1 VAVVRRGIVILDAS
15 PSDQR
20 FDAGDALSFSGLG
33 QCVEGLFAK
42 LSRHRLKRGVFTT
55 IVELRAAINR
65 FIAETNDNSKPFVW
79 TKSVDAILAAVQRGG
94 QALEEIH

>member
-1 VAVVRRGIVILDAS
+1 VAVVRRGIVRRQSLRSAV
-15 PSDQR
+15 R
-20 FDAGDALSFSGLG
+20 RRDALSFSGLG

-55 IVELRAAINR
+55 IVELQAAINR
-65 FIAETNDNSKPFVW
+65 FIAETNDNPKPFVW
-79 TKSVDAILAAVQRGG
+79 TKSADAILAAVQRGR